1 MIIDATF
8 TESNQTLNADFGT
21 VSIVN
26 GGGNYVPDVD
36 LSEYA
41 TKTDLEAQNNA
52 FANSLK
58 GNISGDTVRI
68 DDVSP
73 IEHTVKIKA
82 KRKNLLNADG
92 MVNGAFAKNDNG
104 SYTFTKM
111 GNSARFSNWVDISIP
126 ADTIISLSATNIEG
140 TANGFA
146 FQLRCKDGN
155 YPSLGPIS
163 PTSLSYNYFK
173 TTSEVEAVR
182 LFFNDSVV
190 DGASL
195 NISGLQIAL
204 GANVTKYNPYVDLS
218 TISVIVSPD
227 GTSTSA
233 TEYTPDAD
241 GVVNGVK
248 SLYPSM
254 VVTTDDAGATV
265 EVEYNKDTNAA
276 FKPIESAKWRTIRD
290 FAIENEEAIANDTES
305 GITWTV
311 DDSGNI
317 TAFEF
322 NTDADKKPFS
332 ANRLRFIVTPQI
344 GREPWDTIFGGK
356 RSCLSVYCNT
366 HRGSI
371 YNATNTAQGWTI
383 EADIHT
389 DMFGRLRQFVYMLG
403 GSNTYGNEKTHIGF
417 FHTNGQ
423 SFAKAPIQSLKLYC
437 ETGTWFVQGAKV
449 LVQVCE
455 EVE

>member
-26 GGGNYVPDVD
+26 GGGDDVPDVD

-41 TKTDLEAQNNA
+41 KKTDLEAQNNA

-92 MVNGAFAKNDNG
+92 MVNGAFVKNDDG
-104 SYTFTKM
+104 SYTFTKTSD
-111 GNSARFSNWVDISIP
+111 SARFSNLVEISIP
-126 ADTIISLSATNIEG
+126 ADTIISLSATSIEG
-140 TANGFA
+140 TESAFA
-146 FQLRCKDGN
+146 FQLKYKDGN
-155 YPSLGPIS
+155 YVSLGPFS
-163 PTSLSYNYFK
+163 PTKLNYGSFK
-173 TTSEVEAVR
+173 TTSEVEQVR
-182 LFFNDSVV
+182 LFFDSSV
-190 DGASL
+190 ANETYL

-265 EVEYNKDTNAA
+265 EVEYNKDINA
-276 FKPIESAKWRTIRD
+276 
-290 FAIENEEAIANDTES
+290 
-305 GITWTV
+305 V
-311 DDSGNI
+311 
-317 TAFEF
+317 
-322 NTDADKKPFS
+322 
-332 ANRLRFIVTPQI
+332 
-344 GREPWDTIFGGK
+344 
-356 RSCLSVYCNT
+356 
-366 HRGSI
+366 
-371 YNATNTAQGWTI
+371 
-383 EADIHT
+383 
-389 DMFGRLRQFVYMLG
+389 LG
-403 GSNTYGNEKTHIGF
+403 GVETALDNIIAIQESLIG
-417 FHTNGQ
+417 GD
-423 SFAKAPIQSLKLYC
+423 S
-437 ETGTWFVQGAKV
+437 E
-449 LVQVCE
+449 
-455 EVE
+455 